1 MSGRR
6 VSVVIAAYNL
16 GRYVVET
23 VESALAQADVE
34 REVIVVDDGSTDDT
48 PDRLAPYR
56 DRIRLVRQDNA
67 GLAAARNHAL
77 RLARGDYVALL
88 DADDV
93 WRPGKLAAQLAVAAR
108 RPRCG
113 LIACDGYEFDG
124 ATVRRQGLFGDYV
137 ARFLATARD
146 GEVGLWM
153 HEPLIEEQAIGCPA
167 QTLIPRPVIEELGPF
182 ADSNA
187 QDYDYYLRIAQRYPM
202 AFHADRLVGWRF
214 RADSMSGPAW
224 QRPLMWRL
232 YRLPVLGAHGQRCAD
247 EADRRRVVRSIDRV
261 LGEIAAMTSPAPA
274 PPAE

>member
-1 MSGRR
+1 MLITVYVPTKNR
-6 VSVVIAAYNL
+6 AAL
-16 GRYVVET
+16 
-23 VESALAQADVE
+23 LAQAIASVRAQTLPDWE
-34 REVIVVDDGSTDDT
+34 LIVVDDGSTDDT

-137 ARFLATARD
+137 ARFLAAAPE

-167 QTLIPRPVIEELGPF
+167 QTLIPRAVIEELGSF

-247 EADRRRVVRSIDRV
+247 EADRRRVVQSIDRV

-274 PPAE
+274 APAS